1 MLRER
6 LTHDLHYTEI
16 YRPHIKYVPLKKNCL
31 SSIKLK
37 HFYSYRLINRNF
49 YVILSGTSY
58 AKAAKIFN
66 LAVLNQT
73 QQVYK

>member
-1 MLRER
+1 MLREP

-16 YRPHIKYVPLKKNCL
+16 YRTHIKYVPLKKTCL
-31 SSIKLK
+31 SSIKQK

-58 AKAAKIFN
+58 VKGA
-66 LAVLNQT
+66 
-73 QQVYK
+73 